1 MYAIDTKKESAAPN
15 VPAPEGNPLSLNTDS
30 TIKISVLLGIVNKYF
45 PDILPENVYKHFD
58 MRHALMVN
66 QEKSKVFYRF

>member
-1 MYAIDTKKESAAPN
+1 MYAIDIKKESAAPN

-45 PDILPENVYKHFD
+45 PYILPENV
-58 MRHALMVN
+58 
-66 QEKSKVFYRF
+66 

>member
-1 MYAIDTKKESAAPN
+1 MQLIKKESAAPN

-45 PDILPENVYKHFD
+45 PDILPENVYKHFYETCPD
-58 MRHALMVN
+58 GESGKKQSIL
-66 QEKSKVFYRF
+66 